1 MSTVT
6 TGRGG
11 ATARGARHRGT
22 GSGPV
27 ATERVGPGLGG
38 SGLVGTGHMVRL
50 FLRLDRLQ
58 LPLWIVAIVGLV
70 AASASAVQGL
80 YGTPELRAGYAATV
94 SSSPAAIVM
103 SGPAQALDTVG
114 GITLFEIN
122 LIAALGIAL
131 MAIFLTVRHTRTEEE
146 AGRTELLRAGVL
158 GRHAPLAAALI
169 VVGGASVVVG
179 LLIGLSLVGLGLPA
193 GGSLLFGAAMACL
206 GLVFTAVAAV
216 AAQVTEHARAA
227 LGIAVAVL
235 GVSWGLRSF
244 GDVRENI
251 ASWFSPVGWVQAVD
265 AYGDQRWWPLLLA
278 LALAVALTV
287 VAVELTRRRDVGAG
301 LVPSRPGAPR
311 ASAVLSSVPGLA
323 FRQQRSS
330 LFWWAVGLFLG
341 GLAFGSFGNEVTTM
355 VEDNPAMKDLLGTG
369 GSEDLVAGYFG
380 LILLIL
386 ALVVA
391 CFTVS
396 SVHRLRSEESA
407 ARAELLLSTPTSR
420 RSWQL
425 GWLTVSAV
433 GTVLVLLAT
442 GVGVVVADAAVSGST
457 DRSAELIG
465 ATLAYLPAVAV
476 LGGLAAALHGWVPKL
491 GLVAWVVLAGCF
503 VVGWLGDLLKIPASI
518 RDLSPFNAT
527 PRLPLESMDW
537 TVVGVLS
544 ALAVVLLVL
553 AVLGLRRRDIDSA

>member
-1 MSTVT
+1 MSAVT
-6 TGRGG
+6 TSVAD
-11 ATARGARHRGT
+11 ATARG
-22 GSGPV
+22 
-27 ATERVGPGLGG
+27 PGAGRSG
-38 SGLVGTGHMVRL
+38 SGLVGTGDMVRL
-50 FLRLDRLQ
+50 FLRLDRVQ
-58 LPLWIVAIVGLV
+58 LPLWIVGIVGLV

-122 LIAALGIAL
+122 LIAALGISL

-169 VVGGASVVVG
+169 VVGGASLLVG
-179 LLIGLSLVGLGLPA
+179 ALIALSLVGLGLPTS
-193 GGSLLFGAAMACL
+193 GSLLFGAAMACL
-206 GLVFTAVAAV
+206 GLVFTAVTAV

-227 LGIAVAVL
+227 LGLAVAVL
-235 GVSWGLRSF
+235 GVSWGLRSL
-244 GDVRENI
+244 GDVNDNA
-251 ASWFSPVGWVQAVD
+251 ASWFSPIGWVQSVN

-278 LALAVALTV
+278 VLLAAGLTAVAVQL
-287 VAVELTRRRDVGAG
+287 ARRRDVGAG
-301 LVPSRPGAPR
+301 LVPTRPGAPR
-311 ASAVLSSVPGLA
+311 ASALLSSVPGLA

-330 LFWWAVGLFLG
+330 LLWWAVGLFLG
-341 GLAFGSFGNEVTTM
+341 GLAFGSFGNEVTSM
-355 VEDNPAMKDLLGTG
+355 LEDNPEMQDLFGAG

-386 ALVVA
+386 ALVAA
-391 CFTVS
+391 CYSVS
-396 SVHRLRSEESA
+396 SVHRLRAEESA

-420 RSWQL
+420 RTWQL
-425 GWLTVSAV
+425 GWLTVTAV

-442 GVGVVVADAAVSGST
+442 GVGVVAADALVSGSL
-457 DRSAELIG
+457 DRSGELIG

-476 LGGLAAALHGWVPKL
+476 LGALAAALHGWAPKL

-503 VVGWLGDLLKIPASI
+503 VVGWLGDLLKIPEAV
-518 RDLSPFNAT
+518 RDLSPFNVT
-527 PRLPLESMDW
+527 PRMPLESMDW
-537 TVVGVLS
+537 SVVGVLS
-544 ALAVVLLVL
+544 VVAVVLLVL
-553 AVLGLRRRDIDSA
+553 AVVGLRRRDIDSA